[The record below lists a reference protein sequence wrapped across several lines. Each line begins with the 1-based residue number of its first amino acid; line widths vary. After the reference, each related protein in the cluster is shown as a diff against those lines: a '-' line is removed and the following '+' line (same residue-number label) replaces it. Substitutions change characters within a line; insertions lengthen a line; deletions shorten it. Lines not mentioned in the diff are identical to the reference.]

1 MSPEPRPPRPASVTE
16 ASARRPGPSPQ
27 PAPDAALAQAG
38 RVPTLAVLMGL
49 LMTSSTPFLAGLLQ
63 GQTQNLGRNVLYT
76 CLTVFLLGMVWRGSV
91 WAWRLTVGFS
101 MVAGLLVFIVGMLAG
116 SVAWQGWLVS
126 GAGLVYLLL
135 GTALVGT
142 ASIRA
147 FLNSRWAART
157 QGRVGSRT

>member
-1 MSPEPRPPRPASVTE
+1 MKAVSSKPRPPRTGPPAE
-16 ASARRPGPSPQ
+16 PGPSPLST
-27 PAPDAALAQAG
+27 PDAALAQAG
-38 RVPTLAVLMGL
+38 RVPTLAVLMAL
-49 LMTSSTPFLAGLLQ
+49 LMTSATPFLAGLLQ

-91 WAWRLTVGFS
+91 WAWRLTVSFS
-101 MVAGLLVFIVGMLAG
+101 MAAGLLVFIVGMLAG
-116 SVAWQGWLVS
+116 TAAWQGWLVS

-147 FLNSRWAART
+147 FLDSRWAARS
-157 QGRVGSRT
+157 QGRVRDRA